1 MPASSAPPPAGRP
14 RLPPLLPGGAAPGD
28 IPSTSL
34 DVAYPRICS
43 LLEIRIPDT
52 WHTSDTVPYA
62 LTVRPDSRLS
72 HKAFG
77 ELAVFLHLED
87 SNGEVAGTLDFAFA
101 DATFEGGP
109 LRWKLN
115 TPSVPPG
122 TYTLTAGLFNG
133 RHGKKI
139 SFAPH
144 RRVVTVKTVSVLPD

>member
-1 MPASSAPPPAGRP
+1 M
-14 RLPPLLPGGAAPGD
+14 LPGGTSPDD
-28 IPSTSL
+28 IPATAL
-34 DVAYPRICS
+34 NVAYPHIGS
-43 LLEIRIPDT
+43 LLDIRIPDA
-52 WHTSDTVPYA
+52 WHSSETVPYT

-77 ELAVFLHLED
+77 ELAIFLHLED

-115 TPSVPPG
+115 TPCLPPG

-139 SFAPH
+139 PFAPH
-144 RRVVTVKTVSVLPD
+144 QRVIPVKTVTVLPD